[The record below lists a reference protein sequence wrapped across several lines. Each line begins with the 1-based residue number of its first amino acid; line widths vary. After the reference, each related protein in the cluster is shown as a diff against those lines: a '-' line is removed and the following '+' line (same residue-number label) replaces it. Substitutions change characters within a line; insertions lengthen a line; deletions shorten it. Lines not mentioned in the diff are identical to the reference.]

1 MILLKSNE
9 EIEAMRRA
17 GHIAAGALK
26 LAGEAIAP
34 GVTTWEIDRL
44 VHDFIV
50 KSGAVPSFL
59 HYGGFPASACISVD
73 SEVIHGIPSKSR
85 VLAEGSIVSVDV
97 GALIGGYHGD
107 CANTCPVGRIS
118 DDAQRLID
126 ATRQS
131 FFEAMKVARPGG
143 RIGDIGH
150 AVQSYV
156 EPLGYGVVT
165 EYVGHGV
172 GQALHEDPEVPN
184 YGRPGHGIRLQR
196 DMTIAVEPMI
206 NAGTP
211 NVRRL
216 RDGWTVVTADGALSA
231 HYENTIAITDG
242 EPILLTVA

>member
-107 CANTCPVGRIS
+107 CANTFPVGRIS